1 MAPCKSSTPR
11 PLGPNGFDITADTT
25 STLDNAGNSLT
36 HTGTV
41 SGRGNLIHTGVG
53 TTSHQGDGSGFS
65 GTYTVAAGTLNL
77 SSTLGTV
84 GAGCTV
90 VVNPGAALGGTG
102 PLIGSLTNRG
112 LVNPGAS
119 PGTLNLVGSYT
130 QIAGATFAVEIAA
143 PGNYDRISV
152 TGVPGTASLAGA
164 ISPTLLGG
172 FKPARNQV
180 FPGVITATGGLTGTF
195 DTLTNQQLTPI
206 MFWQPRYL
214 PTSFDLAAWPD
225 FANPGLPLTSNQSK
239 VGLMLN
245 AINSSAAGDLAGML
259 DTIAQ
264 LPTGSAVANA
274 YQQISPD
281 QAGALPALSLA
292 GAMMQWRSLSNR
304 LSYQRWRQGSPPSL
318 SGRGFGSFNL
328 SYSRLEGLMLAYNG
342 ADLGGLVSG
351 APSEPQDSGLWG
363 LYADFV
369 ATLGSRDSSANQT
382 GYNFDIFGFTGGADY
397 RLRDDLLLGV
407 GSGYYHTSASYQNSA
422 GAAQVNSIPLYTYA
436 AYTPRQLLCHGVC
449 GLHPEP
455 LRFKPQPDLRRYQPD
470 GQWFGKRQ
478 PVQCRCGNR
487 L

>member
-1 MAPCKSSTPR
+1 MVPCKSSTPR
-11 PLGPNGFDITADTT
+11 PLGPNGFDLTAGTT

-41 SGRGNLIHTGVG
+41 SGSGNLIHTGVG

-206 MFWQPRYL
+206 IFWQPRYL

-245 AINSSAAGDLAGML
+245 AINSSATGDLAGML

-281 QAGALPALSLA
+281 QASALPALSLA

-318 SGRGFGSFNL
+318 TGRRFRILQPLLFPTG
-328 SYSRLEGLMLAYNG
+328 RADAGL
-342 ADLGGLVSG
+342 
-351 APSEPQDSGLWG
+351 
-363 LYADFV
+363 
-369 ATLGSRDSSANQT
+369 
-382 GYNFDIFGFTGGADY
+382 
-397 RLRDDLLLGV
+397 
-407 GSGYYHTSASYQNSA
+407 
-422 GAAQVNSIPLYTYA
+422 
-436 AYTPRQLLCHGVC
+436 
-449 GLHPEP
+449 
-455 LRFKPQPDLRRYQPD
+455 
-470 GQWFGKRQ
+470 
-478 PVQCRCGNR
+478 
-487 L
+487 

>member
-1 MAPCKSSTPR
+1 MESAKIRIGETGWPSAGSQVSMNGHYTGIPSQTAALPNEQTYIEQYAAWASAHKLFTYLFSSFDEPDKNEPGGVGPHWGLYTKTSQAKWT
-11 PLGPNGFDITADTT
+11 LGQLPAVNAGTTLWLGTDSPYGDLTFLGGTLQIIDPQTSWAQGFDLTADTT

-41 SGRGNLIHTGVG
+41 SGSGNLIHTGVG

-206 MFWQPRYL
+206 IFWQPRYL
-214 PTSFDLAAWPD
+214 PTSFDLAA
-225 FANPGLPLTSNQSK
+225 
-239 VGLMLN
+239 
-245 AINSSAAGDLAGML
+245 
-259 DTIAQ
+259 
-264 LPTGSAVANA
+264 
-274 YQQISPD
+274 
-281 QAGALPALSLA
+281 
-292 GAMMQWRSLSNR
+292 
-304 LSYQRWRQGSPPSL
+304 
-318 SGRGFGSFNL
+318 
-328 SYSRLEGLMLAYNG
+328 
-342 ADLGGLVSG
+342 
-351 APSEPQDSGLWG
+351 
-363 LYADFV
+363 
-369 ATLGSRDSSANQT
+369 
-382 GYNFDIFGFTGGADY
+382 
-397 RLRDDLLLGV
+397 
-407 GSGYYHTSASYQNSA
+407 
-422 GAAQVNSIPLYTYA
+422 
-436 AYTPRQLLCHGVC
+436 
-449 GLHPEP
+449 
-455 LRFKPQPDLRRYQPD
+455 
-470 GQWFGKRQ
+470 
-478 PVQCRCGNR
+478 
-487 L
+487 